1 MGVLDIHCELE
12 YLEYLM
18 GRLFR
23 TAGNGPMYRYGGLL
37 FTNSHVE
44 FKLFDTGGIYALQ
57 VDCRTKHINFG
68 DIDKVEIF
76 GNSHIDIAEYMR
88 EVYGLDDPIVEEYNG
103 GTVYTYISLSL
114 DDLRAIE
121 GYIKVVLGSD
131 CLALDDLRDG
141 FREDLAVDY
150 LTSYFK
156 CKVEVQKNDVLLY
169 LDEKDL
175 KNNQLKWVLDH
186 IIPRD
191 NICVSNTNIDYD
203 KRLFVLSLSNRDF
216 MGLIHF
222 VKRCGCVGV

>member
-18 GRLFR
+18 GRLFVTR
-23 TAGNGPMYRYGGLL
+23 GGGAMYRYGTLL

-44 FKLFDTGGIYALQ
+44 FNLFDMGGVYTLQ
-57 VDCRTKHINFG
+57 VDCRTKRIDFG
-68 DIDKVEIF
+68 DMDKMEIF

-88 EVYGLDDPIVEEYNG
+88 EVYDLDDPVIEKYNEG
-103 GTVYTYISLSL
+103 MVYVYTPLGL

-131 CLALDDLRDG
+131 CLALDELRDG

-150 LTSYFK
+150 LADYFK

-175 KNNQLKWVLDH
+175 KNDQLKWVLDH
-186 IIPRD
+186 VIPKD
-191 NICVSNTNIDYD
+191 SIYVSNANIDYD
-203 KRLFVLSLSNRDF
+203 KILFVLSLSNRDF

-222 VKRCGCVGV
+222 VKRCGCIRV

>member
-18 GRLFR
+18 GRLFVTR
-23 TAGNGPMYRYGGLL
+23 GGGAMYKYGTLL

-44 FKLFDTGGIYALQ
+44 FNLFDTGGVYELR
-57 VDCRTKHINFG
+57 VDCRTKRINFG
-68 DIDKVEIF
+68 DMDKMEIF
-76 GNSHIDIAEYMR
+76 GNSNIDIAEYMR
-88 EVYGLDDPIVEEYNG
+88 EVYGLDDPVIDKYDE
-103 GTVYTYISLSL
+103 GTVYVYTSLSL

-150 LTSYFK
+150 LSNYFK

-169 LDEKDL
+169 LDERDL
-175 KNNQLKWVLDH
+175 KNDQLKWVLDH
-186 IIPRD
+186 VIPRD
-191 NICVSNTNIDYD
+191 SIYVSNANIDYD
-203 KRLFVLSLSNRDF
+203 KRLFVLSLSNTDF
-216 MGLIHF
+216 VGLIHF
-222 VKRCGCVGV
+222 AKRGGFGV

>member
-18 GRLFR
+18 GRLFG
-23 TAGNGPMYRYGGLL
+23 TVGNGPMYRYGGLL
-37 FTNSHVE
+37 FTNSHIE
-44 FKLFDTGGIYALQ
+44 FNLFDTGGIYALQ
-57 VDCRTKHINFG
+57 VDCRTKRINFG
-68 DIDKVEIF
+68 DMDKIEIF
-76 GNSHIDIAEYMR
+76 GNSNIDIAEYMR
-88 EVYGLDDPIVEEYNG
+88 EVYGLDDPVIEKYNE
-103 GTVYTYISLSL
+103 GTVYVYTPLSL

-141 FREDLAVDY
+141 FREDLAIDY
-150 LTSYFK
+150 LSNYFG

-169 LDEKDL
+169 LDEKAL
-175 KNNQLKWVLDH
+175 KNDPLKWVLDH
-186 IIPRD
+186 VIPRD
-191 NICVSNTNIDYD
+191 SIYVSNANIDYD

-222 VKRCGCVGV
+222 AKRGGFGV

>member
-1 MGVLDIHCELE
+1 MGILDIHYELE

-18 GRLFR
+18 NRLFINR
-23 TAGNGPMYRYGGLL
+23 GGGPMYKYGGLL

-44 FKLFDTGGIYALQ
+44 FNLFDRGGVYELQ
-57 VDCRTKHINFG
+57 VDCRTKRVNFG
-68 DIDKVEIF
+68 DMDKIEIF
-76 GNSHIDIAEYMR
+76 GNSNIDISEHMR
-88 EVYGLDDPIVEEYNG
+88 EVYGLDDPVIEKGDE
-103 GTVYTYISLSL
+103 GTVYVYTLLSL
-114 DDLRAIE
+114 DELRAIE
-121 GYIKVVLGSD
+121 GYIKIVLGSD

-150 LTSYFK
+150 LSNYFK

-175 KNNQLKWVLDH
+175 KNDQLKWVLDH
-186 IIPRD
+186 VIPRD
-191 NICVSNTNIDYD
+191 SIYVSNTNIDYD

-222 VKRCGCVGV
+222 AKSGGFGV